1 MKDPI
6 AIIGGTGAEGIA
18 LALRFTRAGASVRIG
33 SRSLERAQKASR
45 QVVEK
50 AGRGIVEGFENA
62 DAVRDARVVVLTVPP
77 DAQIE
82 TLQSLAS
89 SFHPDAILVD
99 ATVRLQSEANS
110 ALVAV
115 EHVPA
120 GVRVAS
126 AFHTLSAGLLS
137 NLEESIDSDVLICA
151 DDPEA
156 KAVAMELV
164 EMLPGARA
172 VDAGGL
178 KRSRLIENTV
188 QLLIALNR
196 AHKVRHAG
204 IRITGL

>member
-1 MKDPI
+1 VKDPI

-18 LALRFTRAGASVRIG
+18 LALRFARAGASVRIG
-33 SRSLERAQKASR
+33 SRSLERAQAAAR
-45 QVVEK
+45 QVVER
-50 AGRGIVEGFENA
+50 AGLGAAEGFGNA
-62 DAVRDARVVVLTVPP
+62 EAVRDARVVVLTVPP

-82 TLQSLAS
+82 TLQSLGS

-99 ATVRLQSEANS
+99 ATVRLQSDANS
-110 ALVAV
+110 ALIAV

-156 KAVAMELV
+156 KAVAMALV
-164 EMLPGARA
+164 ELLPGARG

-196 AHKVRHAG
+196 AHKVKHAG